1 MPQRVLSEQEFGAIR
16 DRVLQSAPNGL
27 DESGF
32 HRWIG
37 PAMAQAI
44 GEAESSPEQPAG
56 SAMGRFASNAGEML
70 NPVSIAKGV
79 YNTVRHPVDTA
90 KAVGQSH
97 LEQGRKAWELAK
109 TADSFEDYIE
119 LAGRIGAT
127 ALPVL
132 GPAAA
137 DIGEQ
142 IGSGDVAGG
151 FGRGT
156 ALLATVATPA
166 AVRGV
171 RQARPTRAQAPAT
184 VADDAV
190 QFARARGVPMSVGQS
205 TGNPVARGIEQLNE
219 RTSIGGSIVTRN
231 ARQQQATALAT
242 VGDDLARQVS
252 PSPVMAEQAGQGV
265 RDSVTARAA
274 AYDAAADTAYATLR
288 AAETRRA
295 AVIARTGGVQSPAT
309 SARPFTQTP
318 LAVDIAPTKTAMT
331 PIYEALKRESELVPL
346 MGDKG
351 RALTALDR
359 LMRAPDMAPLSV
371 ADSALGDLKS
381 ISRVDQAFRRTAGQG
396 VAAETVKNLDAAVRA
411 AATQAG
417 PDVLKALMDGRAATV
432 NKFKTIDV
440 LDKLRTEPVQVFNQA
455 TYAKDAGVGT
465 LREIARVAPNEL
477 PKVGRAFLDDLLTT
491 ATSEGGF
498 GHTQA
503 IATKWQ
509 NLGPQTKRLLFTDP
523 ALIKDLDNFFLFAKK
538 AGENLNPSG
547 SAFVGTLSAKGAFTV
562 MNPATGIPL
571 EIGQTALSKLLWSP
585 TVVRLLNRSLTTPVK
600 ARGSAQRIVSELTKE
615 LAKESRFGAVVPTGR
630 DSMQPAQAT
639 P

>member
-1 MPQRVLSEQEFGAIR
+1 
-16 DRVLQSAPNGL
+16 
-27 DESGF
+27 
-32 HRWIG
+32 
-37 PAMAQAI
+37 
-44 GEAESSPEQPAG
+44 
-56 SAMGRFASNAGEML
+56 ML
-70 NPVSIAKGV
+70 NPVNIAKGV

-109 TADSFEDYIE
+109 TADSFEDYLE
-119 LAGRIGAT
+119 LAGRVGAT

-132 GPAAA
+132 GPVAA

-151 FGRGT
+151 MGRGT
-156 ALLATVATPA
+156 ALLATVVAPA

-171 RQARPTRAQAPAT
+171 RQAMPARPARAQAPVN

-190 QFARARGVPMSVGQS
+190 QFARDRGVPMSVGQS
-205 TGNPVARGIEQLNE
+205 TGNPVTRGIEQLNE
-219 RTSIGGSIVTRN
+219 RTSIVGSIVTRN
-231 ARQQQATALAT
+231 ARQQQAEALAN
-242 VGDDLARQVS
+242 VGYDLARQVS

-265 RDSVTARAA
+265 RDAVTARAA
-274 AYDAAADTAYATLR
+274 ALDAAADTAYSKLR
-288 AAETRRA
+288 AAEAKQADT
-295 AVIARTGGVQSPAT
+295 IARTGGLRSPAT
-309 SARPFTQTP
+309 SARPFTDKP
-318 LAVDIAPTKTAMT
+318 LAVDIAPTKAAMT
-331 PIYEALKRESELVPL
+331 PIYEALVQENSIVPFMSGSQKGKALVALKRI
-346 MGDKG
+346 MDG
-351 RALTALDR
+351 
-359 LMRAPDMAPLSV
+359 PDVAPLSI
-371 ADSALGDLKS
+371 ADGALSEIKS
-381 ISRVDQAFRRTAGQG
+381 LARVDQAFRRTAGQG
-396 VAAETVKNLDAAVRA
+396 IAAEAVKNLDAAVRA
-411 AATQAG
+411 TATQAG

-465 LREIARVAPNEL
+465 LREIARVAPSEL

-509 NLGPQTKRLLFTDP
+509 NLGPQTKRLLFQDP
-523 ALIKDLDNFFLFAKK
+523 ALVKDLDNFFLFAKK

-615 LAKESRFGAVVPTGR
+615 LAKESRFGAAVPTQN
-630 DSMQPAQAT
+630 DSMQPAPAT